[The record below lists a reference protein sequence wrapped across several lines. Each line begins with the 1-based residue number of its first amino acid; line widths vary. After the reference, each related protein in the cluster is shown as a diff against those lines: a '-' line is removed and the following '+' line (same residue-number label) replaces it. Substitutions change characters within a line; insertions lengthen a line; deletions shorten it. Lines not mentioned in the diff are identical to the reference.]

1 MEHVG
6 WRGGAYMDY
15 GGETRKKEIT
25 WKTRTR
31 MKDNIKMDV
40 QEVGC
45 ECMDCIDLA
54 QGI

>member
-6 WRGGAYMDY
+6 WRGGAYSDY

-25 WKTRTR
+25 RKTRHG

-40 QEVGC
+40 
-45 ECMDCIDLA
+45 
-54 QGI
+54 